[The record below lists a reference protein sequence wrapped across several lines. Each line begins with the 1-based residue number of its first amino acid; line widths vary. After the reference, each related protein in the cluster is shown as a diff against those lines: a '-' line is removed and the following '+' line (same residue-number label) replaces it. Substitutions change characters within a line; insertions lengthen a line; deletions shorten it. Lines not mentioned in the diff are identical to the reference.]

1 MIVLFLILVINPG
14 STSTKVAVFR
24 DKEPVFT
31 ETLRHSTEELSKY
44 KSIIDQFEFRTQAIL
59 NMLKEKGISLSEIDA
74 IVGRGGL
81 LKPIESG
88 TYIVNEKMIEDLKK
102 AERGE
107 HASNLGGIIAYTL
120 AKEHNIPA
128 YIVDPVV
135 VDELEDIARIT
146 GMPEIEKSS
155 IFHALN
161 QKAIARRLAADLN
174 KKYEEVN
181 LIIAHLGGGISI
193 GAHKHGRVVDV
204 NDALNGEGPFSPE
217 RAGGLPVLDLV
228 KLCYSGKYTYQEM
241 KKKLIGQGGI
251 VAHLGTNDVREVY
264 KKIEEGDK
272 KAELVLEAMAYQTA
286 KEIGAMAVVLKGHVD
301 AIGITGGIAYNEDF
315 VKRISERVKFIAPV
329 YVYPGED
336 EMLALAQGAYRVLSG
351 EEKAKMYS

>member
-1 MIVLFLILVINPG
+1 MFLILVINPG

-31 ETLRHSTEELSKY
+31 ETLRHNTEELSKY
-44 KSIIDQFEFRTQAIL
+44 KSIVDQFEFRTQAIL

-120 AKEHNIPA
+120 AKEHNIEA

-135 VDELEDIARIT
+135 VDELENIARIT
-146 GMPEIEKSS
+146 GMPEIEKFS

-174 KKYEEVN
+174 KKYEEAN

-272 KAELVLEAMAYQTA
+272 KAELILDAMAYQTA

>member
-1 MIVLFLILVINPG
+1 LFLILVINPG

-241 KKKLIGQGGI
+241 KKKLIGQGGV

-286 KEIGAMAVVLKGHVD
+286 KEIGAMAVVLKGQVD

-315 VKRISERVKFIAPV
+315 VKRISERVKFIAPI

-336 EMLALAQGAYRVLSG
+336 EMSALAQGAYRVLSG

>member
-1 MIVLFLILVINPG
+1 VINPG
-14 STSTKVAVFR
+14 STSTKVAVFK

-31 ETLRHSTEELSKY
+31 ETLRHSSEELAKY

-120 AKEHNIPA
+120 AKEHDIEA

-241 KKKLIGQGGI
+241 KKRLIGQGGI

-286 KEIGAMAVVLKGHVD
+286 KEIGAMAVVLKGQVD

-315 VKRISERVKFIAPV
+315 VKRISERVKFIAPI

-336 EMLALAQGAYRVLSG
+336 EMSALAQGAYRVLSG

>member
-1 MIVLFLILVINPG
+1 MPLILVINPG
-14 STSTKVAVFR
+14 STSTKVAVFK
-24 DKEPVFT
+24 DLESVFT
-31 ETLRHSTEELSKY
+31 ETLRHDTKDLNSY
-44 KSIIDQFEFRTQAIL
+44 KTIIDQFEFRTQAIL

-81 LKPIESG
+81 LKPIKSG
-88 TYIVNEKMIEDLKK
+88 TYIVNDKMVEDLRK

-107 HASNLGGIIAYTL
+107 HASNLGAIIAYIL
-120 AKEHNIPA
+120 AKEYNIPA

-135 VDELEDIARIT
+135 VDELEDVARIT

-161 QKAIARRLAADLN
+161 QKAIARHLAADLN

-181 LIIAHLGGGISI
+181 LIIAHLGGGISV
-193 GAHKHGRVVDV
+193 GAHKHGRVIDV

-264 KKIEEGDK
+264 KMIEKGDK
-272 KAELVLEAMAYQTA
+272 KAELILDAMAYQTA

-301 AIGITGGIAYNEDF
+301 AVGITGGIAYNEDF

>member
-1 MIVLFLILVINPG
+1 MFLILVINPG
-14 STSTKVAVFR
+14 STSTKVAVFK

-31 ETLRHSTEELSKY
+31 ETLRHSSEELSKY
-44 KSIIDQFEFRTQAIL
+44 KGIIDQFEFRTQAIL

-88 TYIVNEKMIEDLKK
+88 TYIVNEKMVEDLKK

-120 AKEHNIPA
+120 AKEHDIEA
-128 YIVDPVV
+128 YIVDPV

-241 KKKLIGQGGI
+241 KKRLIGQGGI

-272 KAELVLEAMAYQTA
+272 KAELVLEAMTYQTA
-286 KEIGAMAVVLKGHVD
+286 KEIGAMAVVLKGQVD

-315 VKRISERVKFIAPV
+315 VKRISEKVKFIAPI

-336 EMLALAQGAYRVLSG
+336 EMSALAQGAYRVLSG

>member
-1 MIVLFLILVINPG
+1 MFLILVINPG

-155 IFHALN
+155 IFHVLN

>member
-1 MIVLFLILVINPG
+1 
-14 STSTKVAVFR
+14 
-24 DKEPVFT
+24 
-31 ETLRHSTEELSKY
+31 
-44 KSIIDQFEFRTQAIL
+44 
-59 NMLKEKGISLSEIDA
+59 ML
-74 IVGRGGL
+74 
-81 LKPIESG
+81 
-88 TYIVNEKMIEDLKK
+88 
-102 AERGE
+102 
-107 HASNLGGIIAYTL
+107 IIAYTL
-120 AKEHNIPA
+120 AKEHDIEA

-241 KKKLIGQGGI
+241 KKRLIGQGGI
-251 VAHLGTNDVREVY
+251 VAHLGTNDVREVI
-264 KKIEEGDK
+264 KKLK
-272 KAELVLEAMAYQTA
+272 
-286 KEIGAMAVVLKGHVD
+286 KEIKKQ
-301 AIGITGGIAYNEDF
+301 NW
-315 VKRISERVKFIAPV
+315 S
-329 YVYPGED
+329 
-336 EMLALAQGAYRVLSG
+336 
-351 EEKAKMYS
+351 

>member
-1 MIVLFLILVINPG
+1 LFLILVINPG
-14 STSTKVAVFR
+14 STSTKVAVFK

-31 ETLRHSTEELSKY
+31 ETLRHSSEELAKY

-120 AKEHNIPA
+120 AKEHDIEA

-241 KKKLIGQGGI
+241 KKRLIGQGGI

-264 KKIEEGDK
+264 KKIKEGDK

-286 KEIGAMAVVLKGHVD
+286 KEIGAMAVVLKGQVD

-315 VKRISERVKFIAPV
+315 VKRISERVKFIAPI

-336 EMLALAQGAYRVLSG
+336 EMSALAQGAYRVLSG

>member
-1 MIVLFLILVINPG
+1 MVLFLILVINPG
-14 STSTKVAVFR
+14 STSTKVAVFK

-31 ETLRHSTEELSKY
+31 ETLRHSSEELAKY

-120 AKEHNIPA
+120 AKEHDIEA

-241 KKKLIGQGGI
+241 KKRLIGQGGI

-264 KKIEEGDK
+264 KKIKEGDK

-286 KEIGAMAVVLKGHVD
+286 KEIGAMAVVLKGQVD

-315 VKRISERVKFIAPV
+315 VKRISERVKFIAPI

-336 EMLALAQGAYRVLSG
+336 EMSALAQGAYRVLSG

>member
-1 MIVLFLILVINPG
+1 MVLFLILVINPG
-14 STSTKVAVFR
+14 STSTKVAVFK

-31 ETLRHSTEELSKY
+31 ETLRHSSEELAKY

-120 AKEHNIPA
+120 AKEHDIEA

-146 GMPEIEKSS
+146 GMPDIEKSS

-241 KKKLIGQGGI
+241 KKRLIGQGGI

-286 KEIGAMAVVLKGHVD
+286 KEIGAMAVVLKGQVD

-315 VKRISERVKFIAPV
+315 VKRISERVKFIAPI

-336 EMLALAQGAYRVLSG
+336 EMSALAQGAYRVLSG

>member
-1 MIVLFLILVINPG
+1 MFLILVINPG
-14 STSTKVAVFR
+14 STSTKVAVFK

-31 ETLRHSTEELSKY
+31 ETLRHSSEELAKY

-120 AKEHNIPA
+120 AKEHDIEA

-241 KKKLIGQGGI
+241 KKRLIGQGGI

-286 KEIGAMAVVLKGHVD
+286 KEIGAMAVVLKGQVD

-315 VKRISERVKFIAPV
+315 VKRISERVKFIAPI

-336 EMLALAQGAYRVLSG
+336 EMSALAQGAYRVLSG

>member
-1 MIVLFLILVINPG
+1 MVLFLILVINPG

-241 KKKLIGQGGI
+241 KKKLIGQGGV

>member
-1 MIVLFLILVINPG
+1 MVLPLILVINPG
-14 STSTKVAVFR
+14 STSTKVAVFK
-24 DKEPVFT
+24 DLESVFT
-31 ETLRHSTEELSKY
+31 ETLRHDTKDLNSY
-44 KSIIDQFEFRTQAIL
+44 KTIIDQFEFRTQAIL

-88 TYIVNEKMIEDLKK
+88 TYIVNDKMVEDLRK

-107 HASNLGGIIAYTL
+107 HASNLGAIIAYIL
-120 AKEHNIPA
+120 AKEYNIPA

-135 VDELEDIARIT
+135 VDELEDVARIT

-161 QKAIARRLAADLN
+161 QKAIARHLAADLN

-181 LIIAHLGGGISI
+181 LIIAHLGGGISV
-193 GAHKHGRVVDV
+193 GAHKHGRVIDV

-241 KKKLIGQGGI
+241 KKKLIGQGGV
-251 VAHLGTNDVREVY
+251 VAHLGTNDVRKVY

-272 KAELVLEAMAYQTA
+272 KAELILEAMAYQTA
-286 KEIGAMAVVLKGHVD
+286 KEIGAMAVVLKGYVD

>member
-1 MIVLFLILVINPG
+1 LILVINPG

-241 KKKLIGQGGI
+241 KKKLIGQGGV

-264 KKIEEGDK
+264 KKIKEGDK

>member
-1 MIVLFLILVINPG
+1 MPLILVINPG
-14 STSTKVAVFR
+14 STSTKVAVFK
-24 DKEPVFT
+24 DLESVFT
-31 ETLRHSTEELSKY
+31 ETLRHDTKDLNSY
-44 KSIIDQFEFRTQAIL
+44 KTIIDQFEFRTQAIL

-88 TYIVNEKMIEDLKK
+88 TYIVNDKMVEDLRK

-107 HASNLGGIIAYTL
+107 HASNLGAIIAYIL
-120 AKEHNIPA
+120 AKEYNIPA

-135 VDELEDIARIT
+135 VDELEDVARIT

-161 QKAIARRLAADLN
+161 QKAIARHLAADLN

-181 LIIAHLGGGISI
+181 LIIAHLGGGISV
-193 GAHKHGRVVDV
+193 GAHKHGRVIDV

-264 KKIEEGDK
+264 KMIEKGDK
-272 KAELVLEAMAYQTA
+272 KAELILDAMAYQTA
-286 KEIGAMAVVLKGHVD
+286 KEIGAMAVVLKGKVD
-301 AIGITGGIAYNEDF
+301 AIGITGGITYNEDF

>member
-1 MIVLFLILVINPG
+1 LILVINPG

-286 KEIGAMAVVLKGHVD
+286 KEIGAMAVVLKGQVD

-315 VKRISERVKFIAPV
+315 VKRISERVKFIAPI

-336 EMLALAQGAYRVLSG
+336 EMSALAQGAYRVLSG

>member
-1 MIVLFLILVINPG
+1 MFLILVINPG

-241 KKKLIGQGGI
+241 KKKLIGQGGV

-286 KEIGAMAVVLKGHVD
+286 KEIGAMAVVLKGQVD

-315 VKRISERVKFIAPV
+315 VKRISERVKFIAPI

-336 EMLALAQGAYRVLSG
+336 EMSALAQGAYRVLSG